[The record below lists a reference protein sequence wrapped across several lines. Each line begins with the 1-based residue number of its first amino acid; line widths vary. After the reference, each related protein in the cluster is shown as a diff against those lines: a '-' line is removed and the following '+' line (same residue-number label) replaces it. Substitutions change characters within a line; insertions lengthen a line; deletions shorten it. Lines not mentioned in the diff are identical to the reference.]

1 MSAERKALLLLL
13 ILCTAVFCLSAAA
26 AEEASSLPEGYERI
40 AENSRFNLYLKRDTL
55 ALIVESKAS
64 GKLLYSTVQNPDE
77 MKDNATWKG
86 FYQSG
91 IVMEYLD
98 GVKTIPLQADFI
110 NTKSEIELTLTG
122 DGYAALVTYPDIGIS
137 YEVTLKMD
145 ELGFCVSIPRDKIV
159 EGDPDNYAVASFYVY
174 PFMG

>member
-1 MSAERKALLLLL
+1 MLLALCL
-13 ILCTAVFCLSAAA
+13 AFCCPFAL
-26 AEEASSLPEGYERI
+26 AEENAIPGGYDRI
-40 AENSRFNLYLKRDTL
+40 AENSRFNLYLKMDTL
-55 ALIVESKAS
+55 AVIVDSKAS

-110 NTKSEIELTLTG
+110 NTSSQVDVTLTG
-122 DGYAALVTYPDIGIS
+122 DGYVAKVAYPDIGIR

-145 ELGFCVSIPRDKIV
+145 ELGFSVSIPSDTIV
-159 EGDPDNYAVASFYVY
+159 
-174 PFMG
+174 